1 MAYYTRKHWTST
13 ANAAPR
19 VRRKQVHVT
28 LHYPGFGSSS
38 VRTAGWSRER
48 CFRQL
53 RAWRN
58 MHVGSGAYKEVAYNL
73 YALPTGD
80 VAEGR
85 GNRQNGA
92 NGKSSANRAGMSIQ
106 VLIGDDEDL
115 TMGHL
120 AAIFE
125 ALALIERWHPGSTS
139 RQYGHSH
146 WVSTRCPG
154 PKVRAGIPYRAGA
167 VPKDGGGRG
176 ITGSVPGLSD
186 GLADVDDSQRWLAT
200 LGYSPGP
207 VDGSFGAKTQAAT
220 KQFQTDFNITPAD
233 GRPGPATRALLED
246 AVTTLNAL
254 DKKLDRLL
262 AFGEQIHWRADAK
275 IPAMIEGV
283 STKADRLLAFGEQI
297 HWRVDARLPAQI
309 NGAQAAI
316 IKAIQESGKAQ
327 GLTDEQV
334 QRIATA
340 AAEAAAE
347 AAAQVSAEEVADR
360 LEVTTREG

>member
-13 ANAAPR
+13 ANVA
-19 VRRKQVHVT
+19 VSVKRKQVHAT

-38 VRTAGWSRER
+38 IRTADWSRER
-48 CFRQL
+48 CFQQL

-92 NGKSSANRAGMSIQ
+92 NGNSTANRAGMSVQ
-106 VLIGDDEDL
+106 VLIGDDEPL
-115 TMGHL
+115 TEGHL
-120 AAIFE
+120 KAIFE
-125 ALALIERWHPGSTS
+125 AFALLERWHPGITS

-146 WVSTRCPG
+146 WVSTSCPG
-154 PKVRAGIPYRAGA
+154 PHVRAGIPYRAGA
-167 VPKDGGGRG
+167 VPKDGGGKG

-186 GLADVDDSQRWLAT
+186 GLADVDDAQRWLIA
-200 LGYSPGP
+200 LGYDPGP

-220 KQFQTDFNITPAD
+220 RQFQTDFNITPAD

-275 IPAMIEGV
+275 IPALIEGV

-297 HWRVDARLPAQI
+297 HWRVDAKLPAQI

-327 GLTDEQV
+327 GLTDAQV
-334 QRIATA
+334 EKIATV
-340 AAEAAAE
+340 AAEASAR
-347 AAAQVSAEEVADR
+347 VSAEDVAAQ
-360 LEVTTREG
+360 LEITHREG

>member
-1 MAYYTRKHWTST
+1 MPYYTLKHWTST
-13 ANAAPR
+13 ANAA
-19 VRRKQVHVT
+19 VSVKRKQVHAT

-38 VRTAGWSRER
+38 IRTAGWSRER
-48 CFRQL
+48 CFQQL

-92 NGKSSANRAGMSIQ
+92 NGNSTANRAGMSVQ
-106 VLIGDDEDL
+106 VLIGDDEPL
-115 TMGHL
+115 TDGHL
-120 AAIFE
+120 KAIFE
-125 ALALIERWHPGSTS
+125 AFALLERWHPGITS

-146 WVSTRCPG
+146 WVSTSCPG
-154 PKVRAGIPYRAGA
+154 PHVRAGIPYRAGA
-167 VPKDGGGRG
+167 VPKDGGGKG

-186 GLADVDDSQRWLAT
+186 GLADVDDAQRWLTA
-200 LGYSPGP
+200 LGYDPGP

-254 DKKLDRLL
+254 DKKLDRLI
-262 AFGEQIHWRADAK
+262 AFSEQIHWRADAK
-275 IPAMIEGV
+275 IPALIEGV

-297 HWRVDARLPAQI
+297 HWRVDAKLPAQI

-327 GLTDEQV
+327 GLTDAQV
-334 QRIATA
+334 EKIATA
-340 AAEAAAE
+340 AAEASAR
-347 AAAQVSAEEVADR
+347 VSAEDVAAQ
-360 LEVTTREG
+360 LEVSTKSTS

>member
-1 MAYYTRKHWTST
+1 MPYYTRKHWTST
-13 ANAAPR
+13 ANAA
-19 VRRKQVHVT
+19 VSVKRKQVHAT

-38 VRTAGWSRER
+38 IRTAGWSRER
-48 CFRQL
+48 CFQQL

-92 NGKSSANRAGMSIQ
+92 NGNSTANRAGMSVQ
-106 VLIGDDEDL
+106 VLIGDDEPL
-115 TMGHL
+115 TDGHL
-120 AAIFE
+120 KAIFE
-125 ALALIERWHPGSTS
+125 AFALLERWHPGITS

-146 WVSTRCPG
+146 WVSTSCPG
-154 PKVRAGIPYRAGA
+154 PHVRAGIPYRAGA
-167 VPKDGGGRG
+167 VPKDGGGKG

-186 GLADVDDSQRWLAT
+186 GLADVDDAQRWLTA
-200 LGYSPGP
+200 LGYDPGP

-254 DKKLDRLL
+254 DKKLDRLI
-262 AFGEQIHWRADAK
+262 AFSEQIHWRADAK
-275 IPAMIEGV
+275 IPALIEGV

-297 HWRVDARLPAQI
+297 HWRVDAKLPAQI

-327 GLTDEQV
+327 GLTDAQV
-334 QRIATA
+334 EKIATA
-340 AAEAAAE
+340 AAEASAR
-347 AAAQVSAEEVADR
+347 VSAEDVAAQ
-360 LEVTTREG
+360 LEVSTKSTS

>member
-1 MAYYTRKHWTST
+1 MAYYSRKHWTST
-13 ANAAPR
+13 ANAA
-19 VRRKQVHVT
+19 VSVKRKQVHAT

-38 VRTAGWSRER
+38 IRTAGWSRER
-48 CFRQL
+48 CFQQL

-92 NGKSSANRAGMSIQ
+92 NGNSTANRAGMSVQ
-106 VLIGDDEDL
+106 VLIGDDEPL
-115 TMGHL
+115 TEGHL
-120 AAIFE
+120 KAIFE
-125 ALALIERWHPGSTS
+125 AFALLERWHPGITS

-146 WVSTRCPG
+146 WVSTSCPG
-154 PKVRAGIPYRAGA
+154 PHVRAGIPYRAGA
-167 VPKDGGGRG
+167 VPKDGGGKG
-176 ITGSVPGLSD
+176 ITGNVPGLSD
-186 GLADVDDSQRWLAT
+186 GLADVDDAQRWLTA
-200 LGYSPGP
+200 LGYDPGP

-220 KQFQTDFNITPAD
+220 KQFQTDFNITLAD

-275 IPAMIEGV
+275 IPALIEGV

-297 HWRVDARLPAQI
+297 HWRVDAELPAQI

-327 GLTDEQV
+327 GLTDAQV
-334 QRIATA
+334 EKIATA
-340 AAEAAAE
+340 AAEASAR
-347 AAAQVSAEEVADR
+347 VSAEDVAAQ
-360 LEVTTREG
+360 LEITPREG